1 MKESKLKKDLRM
13 TFEKPPP
20 RNTFTL
26 EGKWIDEDTLEK
38 MQEVAYLLGIR
49 NIKEIWRLK
58 VIIVSFAKAYHQKD
72 D

>member
-58 VIIVSFAKAYHQKD
+58 AIIVSFAKAYHQKD